1 MSNNAS
7 LSRLFGGFDF
17 GCGSG
22 GFLLPLIL
30 IFILFQF
37 GEDIIEFILCE
48 DSALI
53 WIIILVVLFMFM
65 GEDDGC
71 CC

>member
-17 GCGSG
+17 DCG